1 MKRLLFAIAVCLQVS
16 TLWAAKMGPW
26 SGETIAPETDASG
39 AYVIQTAENLAWVSK
54 QSAGTDFAGKV
65 FRLEA
70 DLDLGGAEAVVEIW
84 QPIGSAA
91 YPFRGEFDGNN
102 HVISNLYINGSFPT
116 CAGLFSETGAE
127 ATIHNLGLAQGKIV
141 ADKTDNVGA
150 IVGINRG
157 QIHHCFSMVQIALA
171 GNNIGGL
178 VGVNEGEINYSY
190 NTGIITDAKERVG
203 GLVGLNKSTAV
214 LNECYNNGYCRGTDR
229 VGALFGKNEAPAT
242 NLTHVY
248 FDQQMTRMHATGDGS
263 ADPILDNSKFA
274 IATTVAFSSDQSP
287 FTSLTDWTVEENLY
301 PRLVCFGDH
310 VAALLSTSSIGLDS
324 EKLPIERAEGVGAPD
339 ESKKPRKEFKLFSQT
354 GATWI
359 SSNDDNIHIASST
372 KAEVKRPC
380 GNQEVILEVSNG
392 IYTKQIYTIVK
403 GYETF
408 DPGKIDGNKGV
419 CLDDK
424 TTFSSLNNGQDKKDP
439 IGGKDDEQSNADL
452 SYQYM
457 IIRDTVISNPDGTKT
472 YIPLDTV
479 YWNQT
484 EYNRESLPTDV
495 PGEYSFRRYT
505 HDAQCMTEWAESPG
519 RVYMTV
525 REGFDAGS
533 LVEKPDTIYGNLP
546 QTLTI
551 ESEKDASGGDGKYTY
566 LWKLERKEWNP
577 ETGEWE
583 SVEDN
588 VWDPLYMNGSPVS
601 TASFDYTFTKPGQYS
616 FTRRVNDKSC
626 NTQPAEAYRPHIVY
640 VYEGLNP
647 GSVDSFERELCSPT
661 CTDTIYEI
669 NPVTGGD
676 GIYTYRWLC
685 NGEEIANSD
694 TAVFLL
700 ENYQQMTTGGTY
712 VFTRQ
717 VKDNTGKSGWMTS
730 EGSVTI
736 RIYRDYDPGSI
747 AVTNEQVCYESG
759 QALEVQVAINN
770 RQAASGDTGAEF
782 HYCWLLFKEV
792 EGQEPVFVD
801 TIRQDVA
808 ALNMTLKLSDYGLSV
823 PGTFSIQRAVKN
835 MQCAS
840 AWKISANKAT
850 WKLGRSEKK
859 SQNVTVCF
867 GNLPYTYTYTY
878 TSGRTEDIHFT
889 EDGQTK
895 VINDLTAQG
904 CPKEVTLQC
913 RVTPAPEVEVKPV
926 ISVCESAS
934 ALKIEYTVL
943 SGLPDRYDLTYTASM
958 HELGFEDVLDAALPD
973 KVIEAPLPADVPYGK
988 YQFTIMFY
996 VASAGAECKG
1006 IQQTQNFTFD
1016 VDGYVNR
1023 KGNDIVFVDNSGK
1036 HTEAALIFDHYQWYR
1051 NNEPIE
1057 GETGQYYYEYN
1068 GLNGVYSVD
1077 MITADGTVYRS
1088 CQYEMR
1094 PLTPLDDVSAEGT
1107 LGRKVLRNGQ
1117 LFIIVG
1123 EKMYN
1128 MLGQEVQQ

>member
-1 MKRLLFAIAVCLQVS
+1 MKRLLFFVVATLQVGL
-16 TLWAAKMGPW
+16 LWAAKMGPW
-26 SGETIAPETDASG
+26 SGATIGPDTDASG
-39 AYVIQTAENLAWVSK
+39 AYVIQTGEHLAWIAE
-54 QSAGTDFAGKV
+54 QSTATDFAGKV

-70 DLDLGGAEAVVEIW
+70 DLDLGGAEALPTKW
-84 QPIGSAA
+84 QPIGTAA
-91 YPFRGEFDGNN
+91 KPFRGEFDGNN
-102 HVISNLYINGSFPT
+102 HVIYNLYINGSFPSG
-116 CAGLFSETGAE
+116 AGLFAETGAE
-127 ATIHNLGLAQGKIV
+127 ANIHNLGLAQGKIV
-141 ADKTDNVGA
+141 ADKTDSVGA
-150 IVGINRG
+150 LVGFNRG
-157 QIHHCFSMVQIALA
+157 HIHHCFSMVQIAMA
-171 GNNIGGL
+171 GNNVGGL
-178 VGVNEGEINYSY
+178 VGTNEGTIEYAY

-203 GLVGLNKSTAV
+203 GLVGLNKSTAR

-408 DPGKIDGNKGV
+408 DPGKIDGSKGV

-685 NGEEIANSD
+685 NDEEIANSD

-792 EGQEPVFVD
+792 GGQEPVFVD

-878 TSGRTEDIHFT
+878 ASGRTENIRFT

-1036 HTEAALIFDHYQWYR
+1036 HTEAALTFDHYQWYR